1 MFGLGTT
8 ELIIIF
14 VIILLLFG
22 AKKLPEIGKG
32 LGGAIREFRNIKKD
46 LTSNETGDE
55 DESKKSTEALA
66 EKNGPS
72 TLEDKVVDKGVEQ
85 IPGMKEAAEVK
96 KKAEKIKDVIKK

>member
-1 MFGLGTT
+1 MFGLGPT

-14 VIILLLFG
+14 VIILLIFG

-46 LTSNETGDE
+46 LTSHETGDE
-55 DESKKSTEALA
+55 DESKKSNEALA

-72 TLEDKVVDKGVEQ
+72 TLEGEVVDKVVEQ
-85 IPGMKEAAEVK
+85 IPGMKKAAEVK
-96 KKAEKIKDVIKK
+96 KKAEKIKDIIKK